1 MIRAILAT
9 AVAATLSMTTTVS
22 AATVT
27 VESAANSTGGG
38 VGAPTGITL
47 VLGQAFTVT
56 AGLLDTW
63 VLGANEPTCTREG
76 NADGLS
82 SCPAYPSYTS
92 GGLTAFY
99 GTLVGKIGD
108 SAYFVI
114 GTNFNNTAIAAGELL
129 LFNFDSN
136 TSDNSGEIVATVS
149 AVSAAVP
156 LPAGGVL
163 LLSALGGFA
172 ALRRRK
178 SI

>member
-1 MIRAILAT
+1 MTRAFLAT
-9 AVAATLSMTTTVS
+9 AVAVILSVATTVS

-38 VGAPTGITL
+38 IDASTGITL
-47 VLGQAFTVT
+47 ALGQAFTVT

-63 VLGANEPTCTREG
+63 ILGANEPTCTREG

-82 SCPAYPSYTS
+82 DCPAYPSYTS
-92 GGLTAFY
+92 GGLTAIY

-108 SAYFVI
+108 GAYFVI
-114 GTNFNNTAIAAGELL
+114 GTNFNDTAIAAGELL

-156 LPAGGVL
+156 LPAGGL
-163 LLSALGGFA
+163 LLLGALGGFA

-178 SI
+178 LV